1 MPTPNMSMLRIA
13 YRNPSSISVQ
23 GDGGYGG
30 DGGNGSLSIA
40 TFGGFTR
47 IQAASIRNNLLS
59 NSMMS
64 KRTNTQSVQSDCS
77 LVDDPNCPNI
87 YCGSDASGNDCI
99 RKYDSV
105 NNIWYWC
112 CP

>member
-13 YRNPSSISVQ
+13 YRNPSSIGTFVS
-23 GDGGYGG
+23 G
-30 DGGNGSLSIA
+30 IP
-40 TFGGFTR
+40 TFGGFSQ

-59 NSMMS
+59 NSMMN

-77 LVDDPNCPNI
+77 LVNDPNCPNI
-87 YCGSDASGNDCI
+87 YCGSDPSGNDCI